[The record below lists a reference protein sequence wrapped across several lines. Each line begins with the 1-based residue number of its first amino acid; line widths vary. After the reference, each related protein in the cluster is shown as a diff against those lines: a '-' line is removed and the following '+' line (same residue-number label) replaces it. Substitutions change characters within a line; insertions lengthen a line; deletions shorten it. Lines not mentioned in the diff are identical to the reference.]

1 MKGKI
6 LKYGLLSGL
15 VLGCSAITI
24 ASVINLTNSGAV
36 KDYGSDLLN
45 ASGERIDLKKIVSTG
60 EIEYS
65 KTFVQYAEIDNVYYL
80 RCATAIKGE
89 GVESLT
95 YSRSAISNEDLV
107 EKEAK
112 DINVKS
118 VYKYLISDDKQAY
131 YDGTDLVYEETEA
144 TKEYYWACYT
154 VKFETTDFYA
164 SDFSVD
170 FSINGET
177 TENTRTVNLT
187 TLVSENPKA
196 FSETATRFDEEYHYF
211 GCLEAGFESLEKK
224 AAHDK
229 QVASELVEPTLTTD
243 GATPHITCTGCAF
256 EQQAITLPALN
267 DVDYDV
273 SYSTGNVDGVVCDT
287 IVYTFKDASVG
298 PYEFVVAGEEL
309 KEYIHAGSSYYS
321 IERWNQIF
329 TNQLATVTETGTSKE
344 LTITLKEGTTT
355 NITASDGVSPLDG
368 MLDFTLYEKVT
379 VTGNG
384 TLNVTYSTLQ
394 DGINANIFD
403 IDEGSVVNL
412 TGFST
417 EDKSGIKVYK
427 ELIVDGEFNISNF
440 GYGQAITKDQA
451 YQIFVKVGETGKY
464 TVTNAKYGIY
474 SWSST
479 QKYPNI
485 RVLGQLD
492 ISTEEHA
499 IYLEKPSDI
508 SFENN
513 AVVNIN
519 SSKGYG
525 IYNIQG
531 SVLLRDSAKVTINSY
546 LGAIRHFNN
555 LIVGNGDNAN
565 TTQNQASL
573 KITCI
578 NDDVIKTYTSAKTGR
593 IVFNS
598 TGEIVI
604 DASASSKSKTGIQFS
619 NKSQQGLTIKTTNMK
634 IIGAAN
640 AIGAW
645 VTLSSFTTDYNYE
658 SPNNKLSVVNCGAIY
673 NSGYNNSNAFGP
685 LTAETVNVVTE

>member
-1 MKGKI
+1 MR
-6 LKYGLLSGL
+6 
-15 VLGCSAITI
+15 
-24 ASVINLTNSGAV
+24 
-36 KDYGSDLLN
+36 KDTDY
-45 ASGERIDLKKIVSTG
+45 T
-60 EIEYS
+60 
-65 KTFVQYAEIDNVYYL
+65 
-80 RCATAIKGE
+80 
-89 GVESLT
+89 LT
-95 YSRSAISNEDLV
+95 YSNN
-107 EKEAK
+107 
-112 DINVKS
+112 IN
-118 VYKYLISDDKQAY
+118 A
-131 YDGTDLVYEETEA
+131 G
-144 TKEYYWACYT
+144 
-154 VKFETTDFYA
+154 
-164 SDFSVD
+164 
-170 FSINGET
+170 
-177 TENTRTVNLT
+177 NT
-187 TLVSENPKA
+187 A
-196 FSETATRFDEEYHYF
+196 
-211 GCLEAGFESLEKK
+211 
-224 AAHDK
+224 
-229 QVASELVEPTLTTD
+229 
-243 GATPHITCTGCAF
+243 
-256 EQQAITLPALN
+256 
-267 DVDYDV
+267 
-273 SYSTGNVDGVVCDT
+273 
-287 IVYTFKDASVG
+287 
-298 PYEFVVAGEEL
+298 
-309 KEYIHAGSSYYS
+309 
-321 IERWNQIF
+321 
-329 TNQLATVTETGTSKE
+329 
-344 LTITLKEGTTT
+344 
-355 NITASDGVSPLDG
+355 
-368 MLDFTLYEKVT
+368 KVT

-451 YQIFVKVGETGKY
+451 HQIFVKVGETGKY

-474 SWSST
+474 SWSTT

-492 ISTEEHA
+492 ISTEEDA
-499 IYLEKPSDI
+499 ICLKKPSDI
-508 SFENN
+508 SFEGN

-519 SSKGYG
+519 SSEGYG
-525 IYNIQG
+525 IYNSQG

-546 LGAIRHFNN
+546 LGAIRYFNN

-578 NDDVIKTYTSAKTGR
+578 NDDVIKTYDKSATGR